1 MKERKMVLRISTWAL
16 MTAIVFIGNYL
27 RIEIPVSLGGVS
39 AFTLA
44 NILCALSGIL
54 LGPVGGF
61 VASGFGSALYDLTN
75 PAYVA
80 DAPLTLVTKGMYG
93 LVAGLVLLIFFR
105 AKKEKYVS
113 QVTASACAAVAY
125 VIVYLVKNF
134 FYNAMVLYGYR
145 GFTQCFAY
153 TLTKAPTAAVNGV
166 IAVIFAP
173 ILGVAIYKALKKARL
188 EYIINW

>member
-1 MKERKMVLRISTWAL
+1 MKNRKFIIRLCVWAM
-16 MTAIVFIGNYL
+16 MTAIVFIGNFL
-27 RIEIPVSLGGVS
+27 RITIPVSLGGVS

-61 VASGFGSALYDLTN
+61 AAAGLGSALYDLTN

-80 DAPLTLVTKGMYG
+80 DAPLTFLTKGMYG
-93 LVAGLVLLIFFR
+93 LIAGLVLVLFFR
-105 AKKEKYVS
+105 NKREKYFP
-113 QVTASACAAVAY
+113 QLLATICAAVVY
-125 VIVYLVKNF
+125 IVVYLTKNY

-145 GFTQCFAY
+145 GVAQCWAY
-153 TLTKAPTAAVNGV
+153 VVTKIPSTVVNGV

-173 ILGVAIYKALKKARL
+173 ILGVAIFQALRKARL
-188 EYIINW
+188 DQIFTK